1 MLNHDIV
8 IKKFL
13 EKLIQYKVKNIVFS
27 PGSRST
33 PLVNNI
39 LINKKYFNTK
49 IILDERSAAFFA
61 LGVSKASGKPT
72 VLICTSGTSTLN
84 YAPAIAEAFYSRI
97 PLIVITADRPMQ
109 FRETNINQTLNQSNI
124 YTNNINW
131 FYDIPVATSN
141 NSNFISNIAYK
152 SVLKSSSSP
161 KGPVH
166 INWQFD
172 EPFTDGKIKTIDKLE
187 EETINDD
194 LSIKLNSIKDNFL
207 NKVENKNGII
217 LVGQNENNAEDII
230 RLANKLN
237 WPIIA
242 DPLSNLRIKNNYNK
256 STIIDTGDLIFRTNK
271 IYDIETVI
279 HIGSLPVSKYIA
291 NSLLKAKFHIFF
303 EESKSINEGLF
314 NIDLQIQGNL
324 KDFIASFE
332 LKKIKSKE
340 NNWNKKFSN
349 INKSIRKI
357 FDINADK
364 IEEIKFKKILL
375 NNIPESSVFISGNS
389 LPIRILDIVLHKS
402 KLINFVAN
410 RGLSGIDGNI
420 AIASGLS
427 SILENP
433 VYLDIGDLA
442 FLHDSSSLITAIRN
456 SKNLTIIV
464 NNNHGGQIFN
474 LLPQAKD
481 LKNIYNKWFITAHD
495 EFSIKNI
502 VKGFGCNYYSPENQ
516 NDFKDILISTAK
528 TKGTKVIELNF
539 SNTDYSKFNIYIKN
553 ITKNL

>member
-84 YAPAIAEAFYSRI
+84 YSPAIAEAFYSRI

-217 LVGQNENNAEDII
+217 LVGQNENNTEDII

-303 EESKSINEGLF
+303 EESISINEGLF

-349 INKSIRKI
+349 INKSIRKT
-357 FDINADK
+357 FDSNADE

-420 AIASGLS
+420 AIASGFS

-502 VKGFGCNYYSPENQ
+502 AKGFGCDYYSPENQ
-516 NDFKDILISTAK
+516 NEFKDILISTAK

-553 ITKNL
+553 ITENL

>member
-39 LINKKYFNTK
+39 LKNKKYFNTN

-61 LGVSKASGKPT
+61 LGVSKASGKST

-84 YAPAIAEAFYSRI
+84 YSPAIAEAYYSRI
-97 PLIVITADRPMQ
+97 PLIVITADRPMK
-109 FRETNINQTLNQSNI
+109 FRETSINQTLNQSNI
-124 YTNNINW
+124 YINNINW
-131 FYDIPVATSN
+131 FYDIPIATPDS
-141 NSNFISNIAYK
+141 SNFISNVAYK
-152 SVLKSSSSP
+152 SILKSSTSP

-166 INWQFD
+166 INWQFE
-172 EPFTDGKIKTIDKLE
+172 EPFTDGKIKTIEKLE

-194 LSIKLNSIKDNFL
+194 VSIKSNNIKDNFL
-207 NKVENKNGII
+207 KKVENKNGII
-217 LVGQNENNAEDII
+217 LVGQTENDTQDII

-242 DPLSNLRIKNNYNK
+242 DPLSNLRLKNNYSK

-271 IYDIETVI
+271 IHDIETVI
-279 HIGSLPVSKYIA
+279 HIGSLPVSKHIT
-291 NSLLKAKFHIFF
+291 NSLLNTKFNIFF
-303 EESKSINEGLF
+303 EESTSVNEGLF

-324 KDFIASFE
+324 KDFVANFE
-332 LKKIKSKE
+332 LIKIKSTD
-340 NNWNKKFSN
+340 NNWNKKFEN
-349 INKSIRKI
+349 INQSIRKLL
-357 FDINADK
+357 DSTVDK

-375 NNIPESSVFISGNS
+375 DNIPESSVFISGNS

-402 KLINFVAN
+402 KLINFVGN

-420 AIASGLS
+420 SIASGLS

-442 FLHDSSSLITAIRN
+442 FFHDCSSLITAIRN

-464 NNNHGGQIFN
+464 NNNHGGQIFS

-481 LKNIYNKWFITAHD
+481 LKNIYSELFLTSHD

-502 VKGFGCNYYSPENQ
+502 SKGFGCNYYNPKNQ
-516 NDFKDILISTAK
+516 KEFKDILISTAK
-528 TKGTKVIELNF
+528 TKGIKVIELNF

-553 ITKNL
+553 ITENL

>member
-217 LVGQNENNAEDII
+217 LVGQNENNTEDII

-324 KDFIASFE
+324 KDFIAIFE

-349 INKSIRKI
+349 INKSIRKT
-357 FDINADK
+357 FDSNADE

-420 AIASGLS
+420 AIASGFS

>member
-84 YAPAIAEAFYSRI
+84 YSPAIAEAFYSRI

-217 LVGQNENNAEDII
+217 LVGQNENNTEDII

-324 KDFIASFE
+324 KDFIAIFE

-349 INKSIRKI
+349 INKSIRKT
-357 FDINADK
+357 FDSNTDE

-553 ITKNL
+553 ITENL